1 MSDAAGTRGSI
12 AGERLLDPA
21 LLARIDDLDLVART
35 VVDGFVSGLHQAVFR
50 GVSTDFA
57 EHRAYTPGD
66 DVRHV
71 DWRVYARSD
80 RLYVKQYEVET
91 NADLVLAVD
100 MSASMDFQGASP
112 VHKLHYAKLLA
123 ASLVHLGTR
132 QRDRVGLVA
141 FDSEVREF
149 VPAAGR
155 HRTQVLH
162 ALERLQARE
171 PGDLQRALQRVGE
184 TLRRRGI
191 VVVISDFY
199 LEPGAAAAALA
210 ELVARGHDVI
220 ALQVLDPLERDLA
233 ADPALAEGGVL
244 EDAESGERLPVK
256 PAEQGEPYRD
266 LVTAHVTEFLRQCGE
281 RRVDAVSLDTSAPLD
296 EALRRYLLGRA
307 RLARTR

>member
-1 MSDAAGTRGSI
+1 MSDSAGSRGTI

-35 VVDGFVSGLHQAVFR
+35 VVDGFVSGLHQALFR

-100 MSASMDFQGASP
+100 VSASMDFQGASALN
-112 VHKLHYAKLLA
+112 KLHYAKLLA
-123 ASLVHLGTR
+123 ASLVHLGAR
-132 QRDRVGLVA
+132 QRDKVGLVA
-141 FDSEVREF
+141 FDSELHEA
-149 VPAAGR
+149 VPAAVR
-155 HRTQVLH
+155 HRAQVLH
-162 ALERLQARE
+162 TLDRLQPRGA
-171 PGDLQRALQRVGE
+171 GDLARAM
-184 TLRRRGI
+184 TLLGQALARRGI

-199 LEPGAAAAALA
+199 LDPEAAATALA
-210 ELVARGHDVI
+210 GLVARGHDVI
-220 ALQVLDPLERDLA
+220 AMQVLDPLERDLA
-233 ADPALAEGGVL
+233 ADASLAAGGVL
-244 EDAESGERLPVK
+244 EDAESGERLPVR
-256 PAEQGEPYRD
+256 PGEQGESYRD
-266 LVTAHVTEFLRQCGE
+266 LVAEHVRRFLRLCGD

-296 EALRRYLLGRA
+296 EALRHYLLGRA
-307 RLARTR
+307 RLARVR